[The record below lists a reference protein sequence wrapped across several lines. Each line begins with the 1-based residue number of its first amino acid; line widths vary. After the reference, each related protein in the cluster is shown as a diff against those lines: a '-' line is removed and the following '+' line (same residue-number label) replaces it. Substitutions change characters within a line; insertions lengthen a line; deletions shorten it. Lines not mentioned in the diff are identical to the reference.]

1 MHKLCLHRIKAP
13 SPEFACEKA
22 NELLNPIKPPKPNIT
37 GKTIENI
44 KKTNVFKDEYD
55 SNLDECLEG
64 ICNTESSICYD
75 FINELIEMDC
85 KNSAEEIENL
95 YGILMDDTEEYFYNI
110 IGSLSEDNEIH
121 IFGDLKENTTNLP
134 FESIDVLNKL
144 YYDEFGDFNVLSD
157 LNEIDPNDNDS
168 SISLWEL
175 NYEGEKGKTF
185 IVFSDVKLY

>member
-1 MHKLCLHRIKAP
+1 M
-13 SPEFACEKA
+13 
-22 NELLNPIKPPKPNIT
+22 
-37 GKTIENI
+37 
-44 KKTNVFKDEYD
+44 
-55 SNLDECLEG
+55 
-64 ICNTESSICYD
+64 
-75 FINELIEMDC
+75 
-85 KNSAEEIENL
+85 
-95 YGILMDDTEEYFYNI
+95 ILEEYFYNI

-121 IFGDLKENTTNLP
+121 IFGDLKENSTNLP

>member
-95 YGILMDDTEEYFYNI
+95 YGILMSNFTPFYNI
-110 IGSLSEDNEIH
+110 IGCLSENNKSYINGEPKYHRWDASEYSI
-121 IFGDLKENTTNLP
+121 
-134 FESIDVLNKL
+134 ESLNKL
-144 YYDEFGDFNVLSD
+144 YYDEFGDFNVLTD
-157 LNEIDPNDNDS
+157 LNEIEPDDNDS